1 MSRAHPYNRETAI
14 GAALTI
20 FWQKGYH
27 ATSLKDLEG
36 ALNMKPG
43 SIYAAFSSKETL
55 FGLALERY
63 FEASR
68 SDFLT
73 SVHAAPSPL
82 VGLTRFVQKLGR
94 TADND
99 TQSRACMLVKTVL
112 NATQQD
118 QAISAQ
124 AERYL
129 SSMEDEMAT
138 VFEQAVAA
146 GELPKGSDTRRLARR
161 YQSGITALRIE
172 AHRNTDPADLSRSAD
187 DLARTFDALR
197 PPSN

>member
-14 GAALTI
+14 DAALTI
-20 FWQKGYH
+20 FWKKGYH

-63 FEASR
+63 FDTSR
-68 SDFLT
+68 SDFLA

-94 TADND
+94 TADDD

-112 NATQQD
+112 NATQLD
-118 QAISAQ
+118 QAMSAQ

-129 SSMEDEMAT
+129 SSMEDEMRWFLSKQSQRANCQKGPT
-138 VFEQAVAA
+138 PAA
-146 GELPKGSDTRRLARR
+146 S
-161 YQSGITALRIE
+161 
-172 AHRNTDPADLSRSAD
+172 HADINRA
-187 DLARTFDALR
+187 
-197 PPSN
+197 